1 MGGINTI
8 PDPSSVA
15 VLTDPIYP
23 TVVMGMYLVYIS
35 LILHHQGLIAYSP
48 QVLMLFIL
56 HLVPMVVPPS
66 LLWSATLTQTPRS
79 MLRVRFFSTLPNLNN
94 QIGLDSRVQTSKQEM
109 IEDLEVMSKVYF
121 VCQGM
126 EAGDLTYNCPLAA
139 YIKYV
144 YAVS

>member
-23 TVVMGMYLVYIS
+23 TVVMGMYLIYLT
-35 LILHHQGLIAYSP
+35 LIFRHRGLIAFSL

-56 HLVPMVVPPS
+56 HPVPMVVPLS
-66 LLWSATLTQTPRS
+66 LLWSAMLTQTLRN
-79 MLRVRFFSTLPNLNN
+79 MLQVRVLSTSPNPNT

-121 VCQGM
+121 FVWVRT
-126 EAGDLTYNCPLAA
+126 LVT
-139 YIKYV
+139 
-144 YAVS
+144 